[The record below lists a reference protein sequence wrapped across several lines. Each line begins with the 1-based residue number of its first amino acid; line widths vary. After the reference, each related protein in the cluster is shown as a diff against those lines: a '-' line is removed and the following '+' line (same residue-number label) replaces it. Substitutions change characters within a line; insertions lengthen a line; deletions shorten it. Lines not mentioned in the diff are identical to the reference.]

1 MHTLADITHH
11 TITKK
16 DFNSKPTYGSRKLI
30 PPPLPPLRVAAF
42 TFCQQVTPQEYE
54 DQREATTLESLK
66 QLLCDISSS
75 KTIPAKERRR
85 LLKEFEKHHP
95 VVFLQHLSSSF

>member
-1 MHTLADITHH
+1 MVALLLQSPSHQLLNTCCTQ
-11 TITKK
+11 
-16 DFNSKPTYGSRKLI
+16 KLMPSS
-30 PPPLPPLRVAAF
+30 PPCVAAF

-75 KTIPAKERRR
+75 RSMPVKERRR

-95 VVFLQHLSSSF
+95 VVFLQHLSCTF